1 MRVPGEGPLLV
12 VSHPGMQGACV
23 CDPPPG
29 LGMLQLA
36 GWAGGCTCRD
46 PSPGPCRHLC
56 RRMSVCSR
64 RMHAKIRHFFFLFCL
79 RIPQKANIH
88 ER

>member
-1 MRVPGEGPLLV
+1 M
-12 VSHPGMQGACV
+12 CV
-23 CDPPPG
+23 TPPG

-46 PSPGPCRHLC
+46 PSPGPLRHLC

-64 RMHAKIRHFFFLFCL
+64 RLHAKIRHFFFLFCL